1 MSRVSKIVERAGG
14 FMTEANMNFRVLSM
28 ALVAASVL
36 LAGCAVSP
44 DYVYT
49 PADVVYN
56 QPVYAASPP
65 LRSER
70 VEYGVVE
77 TIDVFRDGSNSPVSV
92 GSILGGVAG
101 GVLGHQ
107 IGGGSGNTIATI
119 AGAIGGVLLGN
130 QIERSNQ
137 RDRYRVTV
145 RLDSGA
151 TLSFTEAGEGEL
163 RIGDRVRILN
173 DRVVRV

>member
-1 MSRVSKIVERAGG
+1 
-14 FMTEANMNFRVLSM
+14 MNFRVLSM
-28 ALVAASVL
+28 ALITVAVL

-44 DYVYT
+44 EYIYT
-49 PADVVYN
+49 PAGVYN
-56 QPVYAASPP
+56 PPVYASPP

-77 TIDVFRDGSNSPVSV
+77 SIDMFRHGSNSPVGV

-107 IGGGSGNTIATI
+107 IGSGSGNTIATI
-119 AGAIGGVLLGN
+119 AGAIGGALLGN

-151 TLSFTEAGEGEL
+151 TLSFTEVGEGDL
-163 RIGDRVRILN
+163 RVGDRVRILN

>member
-1 MSRVSKIVERAGG
+1 
-14 FMTEANMNFRVLSM
+14 MNFRAM
-28 ALVAASVL
+28 GIALVAAATL

-44 DYVYT
+44 DYVYS
-49 PADVVYN
+49 PAGVVN
-56 QPVYAASPP
+56 QPVYAAP

-77 TIDVFRDGSNSPVSV
+77 SIDMFRDGSNSPVSV

-107 IGGGSGNTIATI
+107 IGSGSGNTIATI
-119 AGAIGGVLLGN
+119 AGAIGGALLGN

-151 TLSFTEAGEGEL
+151 TLSFTEVGEGEF
-163 RIGDRVRILN
+163 RVGDRVRILN

>member
-1 MSRVSKIVERAGG
+1 
-14 FMTEANMNFRVLSM
+14 MNFRAMSM
-28 ALVAASVL
+28 LLATSSLL

-49 PADVVYN
+49 PAGVVN
-56 QPVYAASPP
+56 QPVYASPP

-77 TIDVFRDGSNSPVSV
+77 SIDMFRDGANSPISV
-92 GSILGGVAG
+92 GSIVGGVAG

-107 IGGGSGNTIATI
+107 IGSGSGNTIATI
-119 AGAIGGVLLGN
+119 AGAIGGALLGN

-151 TLSFTEAGEGEL
+151 SLSFTEVGEGDL
-163 RIGDRVRILN
+163 RVGDRVRISN

>member
-1 MSRVSKIVERAGG
+1 M
-14 FMTEANMNFRVLSM
+14 EANMNVRVLGVAFVTASM
-28 ALVAASVL
+28 L
-36 LAGCAVSP
+36 LTGCAVSP

-49 PADVVYN
+49 PAGVVNRPIY
-56 QPVYAASPP
+56 ASPP

-77 TIDVFRDGSNSPVSV
+77 SIDVFRDGSNSPVSV

-119 AGAIGGVLLGN
+119 AGAIGGALLGN

-151 TLSFTEAGEGEL
+151 MLSFTEVGDGEL
-163 RIGDRVRILN
+163 RVGDRVRILN

>member
-1 MSRVSKIVERAGG
+1 
-14 FMTEANMNFRVLSM
+14 MNFRVFSM
-28 ALVAASVL
+28 ALVTTSVVL
-36 LAGCAVSP
+36 TGCAVSP
-44 DYVYT
+44 DYTYT
-49 PADVVYN
+49 PAGVVN
-56 QPVYAASPP
+56 QPVYAAPP

-77 TIDVFRDGSNSPVSV
+77 SIDMFRGGSNSPVSV
-92 GSILGGVAG
+92 GSIVGGVAG

-119 AGAIGGVLLGN
+119 AGAIGGALLGN

-137 RDRYRVTV
+137 RDRYRLTV

-151 TLSFTEAGEGEL
+151 TLSYTEVGEGDL
-163 RIGDRVRILN
+163 RVGDRVRILN
-173 DRVVRV
+173 DRVVRG